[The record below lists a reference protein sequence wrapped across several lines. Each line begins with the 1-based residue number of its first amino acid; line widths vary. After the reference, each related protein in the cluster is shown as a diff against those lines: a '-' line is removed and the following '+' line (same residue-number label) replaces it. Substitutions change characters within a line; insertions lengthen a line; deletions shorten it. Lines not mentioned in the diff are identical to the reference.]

1 MARAKVESQD
11 LGTTTKGHGKAMTK
25 WPYKLLR
32 RKHELK
38 VGDNLNKQFG
48 STPSKR
54 IMKSYKELAII
65 WTSNLD
71 LLHLKGTMR

>member
-11 LGTTTKGHGKAMTK
+11 HGTMTKGHGLAMTK
-25 WPYKLLR
+25 WPYGLLR

-48 STPSKR
+48 STSSKR
-54 IMKSYKELAII
+54 NNEILQVFVIQEL
-65 WTSNLD
+65 SNSF
-71 LLHLKGTMR
+71 